1 MSALNSPALL
11 NVAGL
16 LARVFLAFIFVMA
29 GYSKI
34 GGYAGTAAFMDSRG
48 VPGLLLPLVIA
59 AEIGL
64 GLMLLVGFQARL
76 AALGLAGFTLV
87 AGYLFHF
94 IPGNQGEMT
103 HFFKNVAITGGM
115 LAVFAMG
122 GGAFALDTMLRKGK
136 ASTTTATA

>member
-1 MSALNSPALL
+1 MSALNSPAIL
-11 NVAGL
+11 NSAGL
-16 LARVFLAFIFVMA
+16 LARIFLAFIFVSA
-29 GYSKI
+29 GFSKI

-64 GLMLLVGFQARL
+64 GLMLLVGYQARL
-76 AALGLAGFTLV
+76 AALGLAGFTLL

-122 GGAFALDTMLRKGK
+122 GGAFAVDNVLGKGK
-136 ASTTTATA
+136 SKTVAA